1 MPDAWSPTRRCWPRP
16 GRATRKPTRKGC
28 GCISR
33 GYAARSSRTP
43 ASRSTSRRSAVSDI
57 ASVPR
62 STTPRGKNRWRWPD
76 EHAHP
81 CPRRADLRA
90 LLSPLHP
97 LEQGSER
104 EVDPM
109 GASFADNCRWR
120 ENKTTSLVRVTH
132 GLGLGFTV
140 FTVIFLLE
148 LPDKTA
154 LAALLLATRH
164 RPLPIFFGAATA
176 FVVQSAVA
184 VLAGSLFSLLPR
196 EPIRIGAGLL
206 FLVMAALLVRR
217 NLRKVE
223 ADEEGSVEHEE
234 ARHRQPFVTAFTV
247 VFIAEWGDLTQLATA
262 ALQARYQ
269 QPLVIFV
276 AATLALWAV
285 SAIAVML
292 GNRLGA
298 WIPERPLQFAAAGVM
313 VLVAIALITGV
324 LG

>member
-1 MPDAWSPTRRCWPRP
+1 
-16 GRATRKPTRKGC
+16 
-28 GCISR
+28 
-33 GYAARSSRTP
+33 
-43 ASRSTSRRSAVSDI
+43 
-57 ASVPR
+57 
-62 STTPRGKNRWRWPD
+62 
-76 EHAHP
+76 
-81 CPRRADLRA
+81 
-90 LLSPLHP
+90 
-97 LEQGSER
+97 
-104 EVDPM
+104 
-109 GASFADNCRWR
+109 
-120 ENKTTSLVRVTH
+120 VTH
-132 GLGLGFTV
+132 ALGLGITV

-164 RPLPIFFGAATA
+164 RPLPIFLGAAAA

-196 EPIRIGAGLL
+196 EPIRVGAGLL

-223 ADEEGSVEHEE
+223 ADEEQAVEHEE
-234 ARHRQPFVTAFTV
+234 ARHRRPFVTAFTV

-269 QPLVIFV
+269 QPLVVFV

-285 SAIAVML
+285 SAIAVGL

-298 WIPERPLQFAAAGVM
+298 WVPARPLQFAAAGVM
-313 VLVAIALITGV
+313 VLVAIALISGM

>member
-1 MPDAWSPTRRCWPRP
+1 
-16 GRATRKPTRKGC
+16 
-28 GCISR
+28 
-33 GYAARSSRTP
+33 
-43 ASRSTSRRSAVSDI
+43 
-57 ASVPR
+57 
-62 STTPRGKNRWRWPD
+62 
-76 EHAHP
+76 
-81 CPRRADLRA
+81 
-90 LLSPLHP
+90 
-97 LEQGSER
+97 
-104 EVDPM
+104 
-109 GASFADNCRWR
+109 
-120 ENKTTSLVRVTH
+120 VTH
-132 GLGLGFTV
+132 ALGLGFTV

-164 RPLPIFFGAATA
+164 RPLPIFFGAAAA

-206 FLVMAALLVRR
+206 FLVMAALLARR
-217 NLRKVE
+217 NLGKVE
-223 ADEEGSVEHEE
+223 AAEEQSVEHEE
-234 ARHRQPFVTAFTV
+234 ARHRRPFVTAFIV

-269 QPLVIFV
+269 QPLLVFV

-285 SAIAVML
+285 SAIAVGL

-298 WIPERPLQFAAAGVM
+298 WVPARPLQFAAAGVM
-313 VLVAIALITGV
+313 VLVAIALISGL